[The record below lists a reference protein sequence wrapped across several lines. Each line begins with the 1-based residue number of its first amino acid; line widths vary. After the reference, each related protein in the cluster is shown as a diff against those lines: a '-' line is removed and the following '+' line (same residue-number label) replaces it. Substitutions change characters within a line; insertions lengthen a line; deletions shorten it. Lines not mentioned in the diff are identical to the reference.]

1 MFLHYEHFL
10 KISEGSDK
18 KIIIVTNGLTLR
30 PRYGGLAAPFSPS
43 ETSYMATT
51 MVTTYQ
57 HIEAQGRATHRAG
70 LAWGGGVG
78 PLPCKWGEEREEEPL
93 PRRIIKSG
101 ISCC

>member
-1 MFLHYEHFL
+1 M
-10 KISEGSDK
+10 S
-18 KIIIVTNGLTLR
+18 
-30 PRYGGLAAPFSPS
+30 RYGGLAAPFSPS

-78 PLPCKWGEEREEEPL
+78 VGVGPLPCKWGEEREEEPL

-101 ISCC
+101 IFCSQGLL

>member
-1 MFLHYEHFL
+1 
-10 KISEGSDK
+10 
-18 KIIIVTNGLTLR
+18 
-30 PRYGGLAAPFSPS
+30 
-43 ETSYMATT
+43 MATT

-78 PLPCKWGEEREEEPL
+78 VGPLPCKWGEEREEEPL

-101 ISCC
+101 ISMLMKCRLLPKAYILLNRKRLEIDSPVSTVQKTHDYISRLSWIVA